1 MPSGDFVDRV
11 LDIIELLADEP
22 TGLPVSDIARRLDM
36 PKSAA
41 HRLLSSLVTRGF
53 AVQDDPSQ
61 RYRLSVKLA
70 AVGFRVLSGAG
81 TSDICQPSLDR
92 LAIRTGELVRLTLV
106 EGDTLFWI
114 AKAQGAL
121 SGLRYDPDLG
131 QAVVLHATATGK
143 AWLSTMSD
151 EVAAGLVKK
160 RGYVVPA
167 RFGKPV
173 VHDEASL
180 IKELAAT
187 RARGYGVAM
196 EEGEPGTCAMAR
208 AILGRDGVAVGTVS
222 IAGPASRFT
231 TERMTE
237 VASDLA
243 ATVNEIADLWPARRV
258 MDFVSGGALRRSSN
272 A

>member
-1 MPSGDFVDRV
+1 MPIGDFVDRV
-11 LDIIELLADEP
+11 MDIIELLADEP
-22 TGLPVSDIARRLDM
+22 NGLPLSEIAPRLDM

-41 HRLLSSLVTRGF
+41 HRLLSSLVNRGF
-53 AVQDDPSQ
+53 AVQDDTSQ
-61 RYRLSVKLA
+61 RYRLTVRLA
-70 AVGFRVLSGAG
+70 AVGFRVLAGAG

-92 LAIRTGELVRLTLV
+92 LARRTGELVRLALV

-143 AWLSTMSD
+143 AWLSTMND
-151 EVAAGLVKK
+151 EAAANLVKK

-167 RFGKPV
+167 RFGKPIV
-173 VHDEASL
+173 RDEAGL
-180 IKELAAT
+180 LKELAST
-187 RARGYGVAM
+187 RARGYGMAI
-196 EEGEPGTCAMAR
+196 EEGEPGTCAMAL
-208 AILGRDGVAVGTVS
+208 AIPGRDGVAVGTVS

-231 TERMTE
+231 PERMKE
-237 VASDLA
+237 VAPDLA
-243 ATVNEIADLWPARRV
+243 ATVTEIADLWPARHV
-258 MDFVSGGALRRSSN
+258 MEFVSGNALKKYSN